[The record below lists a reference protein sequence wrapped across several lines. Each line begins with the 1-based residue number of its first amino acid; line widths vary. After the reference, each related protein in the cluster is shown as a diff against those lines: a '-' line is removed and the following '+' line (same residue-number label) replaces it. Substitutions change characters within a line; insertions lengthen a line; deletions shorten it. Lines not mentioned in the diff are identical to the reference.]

1 MLEDLSPTVG
11 ILNNLKRGRIITL
24 LQEIQREI
32 MVQGYWSQ
40 IEVLVCSLSARAELK
55 SLYMK
60 VEALLNVSIFKM
72 SDGFVTEYNYRYH
85 RRLYGLTL

>member
-1 MLEDLSPTVG
+1 MLEGISPTSG

-32 MVQGYWSQ
+32 IVQRYWSQ
-40 IEVLVCSLSARAELK
+40 IEVFVCSLSARADLK
-55 SLYMK
+55 PLYMK
-60 VEALLNVSIFKM
+60 VEALLNVCIFKM
-72 SDGFVTEYNYRYH
+72 SNGLVSEYHYRFH